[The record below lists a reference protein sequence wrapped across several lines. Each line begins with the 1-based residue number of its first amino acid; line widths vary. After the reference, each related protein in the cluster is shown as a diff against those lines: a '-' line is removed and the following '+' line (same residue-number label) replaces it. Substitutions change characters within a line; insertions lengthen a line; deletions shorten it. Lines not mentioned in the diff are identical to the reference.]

1 MFCVVMKVISCTAM
15 KELHSKEGVLTEEEC
30 MKVYDSSST
39 SEFLLDSTLTPLLLV
54 VATKSKEQCELA
66 TKILSKSLSHRRY
79 LLHTKLSLLPV
90 LSELY
95 HCKLITGGDVEEMKK
110 LRGDLVARIVLIQ
123 FCKET
128 VTVDQ
133 TVTVMKKHD
142 VDEPIWKLLKVLSE
156 LYGNSELYSLS
167 CMVVS

>member
-1 MFCVVMKVISCTAM
+1 
-15 KELHSKEGVLTEEEC
+15 
-30 MKVYDSSST
+30 
-39 SEFLLDSTLTPLLLV
+39 
-54 VATKSKEQCELA
+54 
-66 TKILSKSLSHRRY
+66 
-79 LLHTKLSLLPV
+79 V

-95 HCKLITGGDVEEMKK
+95 QCELITGGDVEEMKK

-156 LYGNSELYSLS
+156 LYGNNIHLLVHHPLDRTLVRIQYHKGADVVSKTTDIMAKHGFPVNYLKVLSELYGSKLLSELYGSRVDNKRGSRREHSLVGTPS
-167 CMVVS
+167 ARQNTGTYPVSQRC